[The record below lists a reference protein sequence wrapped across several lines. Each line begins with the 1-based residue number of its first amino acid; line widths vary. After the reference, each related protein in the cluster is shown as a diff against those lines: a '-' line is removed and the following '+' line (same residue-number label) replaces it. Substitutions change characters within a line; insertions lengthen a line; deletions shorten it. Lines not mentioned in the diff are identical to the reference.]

1 MAVDDSIILTADKNE
16 DGTVTFYIK
25 DLNGSKPIY

>member
-1 MAVDDSIILTADKNE
+1 MAVDDSIILTAKNE